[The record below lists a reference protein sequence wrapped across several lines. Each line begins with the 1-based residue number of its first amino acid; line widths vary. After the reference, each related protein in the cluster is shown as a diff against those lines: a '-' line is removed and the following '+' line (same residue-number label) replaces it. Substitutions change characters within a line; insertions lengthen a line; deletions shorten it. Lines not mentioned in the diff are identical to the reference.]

1 MHMSVSPC
9 LSSLLL
15 SSILL
20 IEGHPFPPHTG
31 SVQDKSQHKDNG
43 CHQYHVSVSLRPQSM
58 VLLLSLSLSPTYPHL
73 PPPPPLTH
81 HLLVHSLIYPL
92 THYVSYFCRY
102 HRDQTA
108 PQVLIDP
115 LTNLP
120 TIHFAPSPTSLRYIP
135 SCPLPDTIVTKL
147 PPPLFIAL
155 HRWEMYEKRVPLT
168 IDFQGVYPSPSFPL
182 SKLFRRYRHCHYLCR
197 RSLISFPLFLL
208 L

>member
-1 MHMSVSPC
+1 MSIQSSSFVDLIDRGAPLPTTHWISPGQEPTQRQW
-9 LSSLLL
+9 L
-15 SSILL
+15 SSIPCQR
-20 IEGHPFPPHTG
+20 IITTSINGAA
-31 SVQDKSQHKDNG
+31 SVTVTVTNLP
-43 CHQYHVSVSLRPQSM
+43 SL
-58 VLLLSLSLSPTYPHL
+58 T
-73 PPPPPLTH
+73 PPPPLTH